1 MNIYLLIAILLVLF
15 FLILS
20 ILKHIYRSQAKKKF
34 ITLNTEMKLSTNF
47 IQLPSSPNCNFY
59 DFLKVCTMVDSTT
72 YEPTP
77 CSKFRK
83 RSEREYLYRC
93 PIFGK
98 KDPITIVDGIC
109 LNCGFLTSYD
119 KLCLETWESRLNNI
133 DLIYSNI
140 NQLQKDYISDCN
152 IISRISTSNDEI
164 INQINHIVSR
174 NPFSIEIIEIVN
186 EIRHLKPYSF
196 VTIQSHED
204 TANKIKEIKNKIAE
218 KNCGLYTK
226 YLTDFLNNVEQKF
239 LENYYFLP
247 NSRITNI
254 DKELLLLF
262 PISSWPVGEIL
273 AIYDKYQTMLLQ
285 DDEETN
291 IEDIYF
297 AINKYYE
304 VLEDIKQRK
313 CNLSYYK
320 NLIYSINNNIY
331 LMKSDILARCYLE
344 VKNHE

>member
-1 MNIYLLIAILLVLF
+1 MNTYLLIAILLVLL

-20 ILKHIYRSQAKKKF
+20 ILKHIYRRQAKKKF

-59 DFLKVCTMVDSTT
+59 DFLKICTMVESTT
-72 YEPTP
+72 NITTP
-77 CSKFRK
+77 CYKFRK
-83 RSEREYLYRC
+83 SSERKYLIIC
-93 PIFGK
+93 PVFGEK
-98 KDPITIVDGIC
+98 NPTNIVDGIC
-109 LNCGFLTSYD
+109 TNCEFLTSYD

-140 NQLQKDYISDCN
+140 NQLQEDYFSDCN
-152 IISRISTSNDEI
+152 IIRNIYTSNDEI
-164 INQINHIVSR
+164 KNKINHIVSR

-196 VTIQSHED
+196 VTIKSHED
-204 TANKIKEIKNKIAE
+204 TANKIKEIKNKITE
-218 KNCGLYTK
+218 ENCGLFTK
-226 YLTDFLNNVEQKF
+226 YLSDFLNNVERKF
-239 LENYYFLP
+239 IDNYDFLP
-247 NSRITNI
+247 NSHITII
-254 DKELLLLF
+254 DQELLLLF
-262 PISSWPVGEIL
+262 PISSWPIGEIL
-273 AIYDKYQTMLLQ
+273 SIYERSHTMLLQ
-285 DDEETN
+285 NDEATD

-313 CNLSYYK
+313 CNATYYN

-331 LMKSDILARCYLE
+331 LMNSDILARCYLE
-344 VKNHE
+344 VKKYE